1 MFKNKITN
9 KLSLYF
15 TISLTIF
22 ALVIGS
28 VFILLFRSYSI
39 NLNKSNLKIKAVNI
53 AETIPN
59 FLEKSGG
66 GVRGFG
72 MYLNVINEIE
82 EEDIW
87 IIDSEL
93 NLIVGQNRSHHN
105 DKNFVYADIPDNAS
119 SIVSE
124 VFLGDIVF
132 SEDFSSLLTEPSL
145 TIGVPIVNSVDNII
159 GVVLLHSPIYGVNQT
174 IIKGIG
180 ILIISIL
187 LALVVAFGLAY
198 VLSKYFTKPLVIM
211 NKTALQLVDGDYQ
224 AKNEIIQDDEIGQ
237 LANTLDTLAVRL
249 EKANQESEKLEIMRR
264 EFIANISHELKTPV
278 TVMRGSLEALVD
290 EVVSDPILVKEY
302 YKQMLNES
310 KFLERLIKDLLELS
324 KLQSLDFKIIKK
336 EISICDV
343 IDDVIRSVSPL
354 AKNKNILINV
364 EKDDNCLF
372 YGDYGRIR
380 QMLLI
385 VVENAIKFSYHNS
398 EVEVFLENSELFI
411 KDKGVGIKEEDLP
424 YIFDRFQKSRS
435 EENKT
440 GTGLGL
446 AISKNI
452 AIRHGIELTVTSTFK
467 EGTLFKFDLKPNK
480 TS

>member
-28 VFILLFRSYSI
+28 VFILLFRNYSI
-39 NLNKSNLKIKAVNI
+39 NLNKSNLKTKAVNI

-59 FLEKSGG
+59 FLEKSGS

-82 EEDIW
+82 DEDIW
-87 IIDSEL
+87 IIDVDL
-93 NLIVGQNRSHHN
+93 NLIVGQNRPNHN
-105 DKNFVYADIPDNAS
+105 DKQFIYADLPDNAS

-145 TIGVPIVNSVDNII
+145 TIGVPIKSFEDNII
-159 GVVLLHSPIYGVNQT
+159 GVVLLHSPIYGVNQM
-174 IIKGIG
+174 IFKGIG
-180 ILIISIL
+180 ILAISIL
-187 LALVVAFGLAY
+187 LALIFAFGLAY
-198 VLSKYFTKPLVIM
+198 ILSKYFTKPLVTM
-211 NKTALQLVDGDYQ
+211 NKTALQLVEGNYEV
-224 AKNEIIQDDEIGQ
+224 KNKIIQDDEIGQ
-237 LANTLDTLAVRL
+237 LANTLDTLAFRL
-249 EKANQESEKLEIMRR
+249 EKAETESEQLEAMRR
-264 EFIANISHELKTPV
+264 EFVANISHELKTPV

-290 EVVSDPILVKEY
+290 EVVNDPILVKDY

-324 KLQSLDFKIIKK
+324 KLQSLDFEIVKT

-354 AKNKNILINV
+354 AKNKKIFINV
-364 EKDDNCLF
+364 KKDNNCLL

-380 QMLLI
+380 QMLMI
-385 VVENAIKFSYHNS
+385 IVENAIKFSYNNS
-398 EVEVFLENSELFI
+398 EVEIVLENNKLFI
-411 KDKGVGIKEEDLP
+411 KDTGVGIKEGDLP

-452 AIRHGIELTVTSTFK
+452 AMRHNIKLTVQSTLGQETVFM
-467 EGTLFKFDLKPNK
+467 FDLKPN
-480 TS
+480 